1 MTKPVLS
8 REDLAKI
15 ISSIVVGI
23 TVGIVTESLPG
34 FFGGT
39 ILTLIIVYI
48 PWQKMKLPEIFGV
61 IGVISVVIGILG
73 RMFSLAE
80 RVLIG
85 LFGAIMIIL
94 AVWLKVR

>member
-73 RMFSLAE
+73 RMFSLTE